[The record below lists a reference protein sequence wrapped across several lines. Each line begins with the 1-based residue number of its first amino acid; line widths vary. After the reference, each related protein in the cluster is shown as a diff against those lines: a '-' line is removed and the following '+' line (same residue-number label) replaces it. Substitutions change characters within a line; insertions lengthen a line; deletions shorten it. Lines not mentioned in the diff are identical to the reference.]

1 MTSSLEMADNYREAN
16 RKGTKHS
23 IHPTPFLEE
32 TEREWDVLQENKFPE
47 LIDPTPTVTLPA
59 LALDQCPT
67 LMLPLMH
74 VEQLPTLSRLKAVP
88 KFSQSANGIPD
99 GLSIHEQPTWI
110 IPVLPGTK
118 KKSKAAVREMEAGG
132 GYVSILRNLVKS
144 SGIYALSSLASPL
157 VSLVLAPFLTH
168 SLSHSDYGMLAVL
181 NTVIALLAGITQFG
195 LNAAFTRAYN
205 FDYEAQRDRLEVLST
220 TVILLSLI
228 SIATTII
235 VVIAA
240 PWLSSLLLGSSSFV
254 TLVRVVAVV
263 VLMQNLALPGLAWL
277 HAENRAILFSTV
289 SMLNLLVTV
298 VSTVVFVGV
307 LHMEIAGALL
317 AIGSGYVVIVSCTLP
332 IIVLRAGL
340 RLRFD
345 IAWGMLIFGFPN
357 VINLVSGWVL
367 QLSDRYLLSHY
378 GSFSQTASYAVAYTL
393 GGVLSS
399 VVIAPFSLAWWSIMF
414 PIAKRDDAPR
424 VFRLIFRWFSIALL
438 LAAFGLSSIG
448 IIILDLFFPPAY
460 HAAAPIIPIIALSM
474 LFNGIYVVVSVGI
487 SLQRKTWLAAIFF
500 TLSALINVGLNLIF
514 IPAYGAVGAAFST
527 LIAYA
532 ALALMGYIANQRLYP
547 VPFEVGKFIVALVV
561 GLALYLGSD
570 TMAQVQEIYV
580 AWSIHFTTL
589 ILYGGGLLLLGIFS
603 DRKFSQ

>member
-1 MTSSLEMADNYREAN
+1 MTSSLEEAENYHKAN
-16 RKGTKHS
+16 RKGTKQY
-23 IHPTPFLEE
+23 IHLTPFLEE
-32 TEREWDVLQENKFPE
+32 TEREWDVLQEDKYPE
-47 LIDPTPTVTLPA
+47 LIEASPTVILPIFTM
-59 LALDQCPT
+59 DQYPT
-67 LMLPLMH
+67 LMLPLIR
-74 VEQLPTLSRLKAVP
+74 VEQLPTLSRLKAMP
-88 KFSQSANGIPD
+88 KSSQSTIGIPD
-99 GLSIHEQPTWI
+99 GLSIYEQPTWI
-110 IPVLPGTK
+110 IPVLPDTR
-118 KKSKAAVREMEAGG
+118 KKSKAAFQEIGVGSPA
-132 GYVSILRNLVKS
+132 SILRNLVKS

-168 SLSHSDYGMLAVL
+168 SLSRSDYGALAVL

-205 FDYEAQRDRLEVLST
+205 FDYEAQRDRLDVLST
-220 TVILLSLI
+220 TVVLLSLI
-228 SIATTII
+228 SILTAFS

-240 PWLSSLLLGSSSFV
+240 PWLSSLLLGSSSF
-254 TLVRVVAVV
+254 TALVRVVAVV

-289 SMLNLLVTV
+289 SMLNLLVTA
-298 VSTVVFVGV
+298 VSTIVFVGV
-307 LHMEIAGALL
+307 LHMGIAGALL
-317 AIGSGYVVIVSCTLP
+317 AIGSGYAVIVVCTLP
-332 IIVLRAGL
+332 IIVLWAGL

-378 GSFSQTASYAVAYTL
+378 GSLSQTASYAVAYTL

-399 VVIAPFSLAWWSIMF
+399 VIIAPFSLAWWSIMF

-424 VFRLIFRWFSIALL
+424 IFRLIFRWFSFALL
-438 LAAFGLSSIG
+438 LAAFGLSRIG

-460 HAAAPIIPIIALSM
+460 HASAPIIPIIALSI
-474 LFNGIYVVVSVGI
+474 LFNGLYVVVSAGI

-500 TLSALINVGLNLIF
+500 TLSALINVGLNLFF
-514 IPAYGAVGAAFST
+514 IPAYGAMGAAFST

-547 VPFEVGKFIVALVV
+547 VPFEIGRFIAALVV
-561 GLALYLGSD
+561 GLVLYLGSD
-570 TMAQVQEIYV
+570 AIARGQGEYV
-580 AWSIHFTTL
+580 AWSIHFTAL
-589 ILYGGGLLLLGIFS
+589 VLYGGCLLMIGMLP
-603 DRKFSQ
+603 DRQYSQ